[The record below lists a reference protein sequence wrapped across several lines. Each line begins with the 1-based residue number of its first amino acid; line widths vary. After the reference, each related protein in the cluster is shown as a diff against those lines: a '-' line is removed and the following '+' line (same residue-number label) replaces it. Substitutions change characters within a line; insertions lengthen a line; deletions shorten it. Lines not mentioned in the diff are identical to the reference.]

1 MLLLQASNVASG
13 VGNAAVMVTI
23 PWLVLEVTD
32 SSSSA
37 GLVVAIAAVPGLVAA
52 PLAGWLVDHFGR
64 RRVSVV
70 ADLLSAM
77 SVAGFPLAASMTELG
92 LGILIVLSVLGAMF
106 DPAGNTAR
114 RAAIP
119 GVAAA
124 AGVEPERLNGVH
136 EGCSAAGFTLGPL
149 LGTALIA
156 TVGATASFWLP
167 FGLFVFAALCMALL
181 GGAAEVADSAAGRST
196 ATAGWRGLFAGVA
209 VLRADRLLRSI
220 TVSIVILAAIY
231 LPTETV
237 LLPTHF
243 EELGQ
248 PGALGVVVAVLAG
261 GATIGSFAYG
271 WLRRRLSKRR
281 IFVIAMVGTSLAV
294 WPMALLLPV
303 VPMAIASAVI
313 GLAWGPYNPLMN
325 TLVQERVPADQQ
337 GRVYGV
343 QAALFSSA
351 PPIAI
356 LVVGLVVDWLGV
368 RTTYL
373 MLAGLL
379 SAWTVVIL
387 RDPAIA
393 EIDRPMDP
401 ATPVSDA
408 SAAHLALRPTEPA
421 HGATEVA

>member
-1 MLLLQASNVASG
+1 VLLLQASNVASG

-32 SSSSA
+32 SSSAA

-92 LGILIVLSVLGAMF
+92 LGVLIALSVLGAVF

-124 AGVEPERLNGVH
+124 AGVEAERLNGVH
-136 EGCSAAGFTLGPL
+136 EGFSAAGFTLGPL

-248 PGALGVVVAVLAG
+248 PGALGVVVAFLAG

-271 WLRRRLSKRR
+271 WMRRRLSKRR
-281 IFVIAMVGTSLAV
+281 IFVIAMVGTSVAV

-373 MLAGLL
+373 VLAGLL

-393 EIDRPMDP
+393 EIDRPMEP

-408 SAAHLALRPTEPA
+408 VRR
-421 HGATEVA
+421 

>member
-13 VGNAAVMVTI
+13 VSNAAVMVTI

-32 SSSSA
+32 SSSAA

-70 ADLLSAM
+70 ADLFSAM
-77 SVAGFPLAASMTELG
+77 SVAGFPLAASRTELG
-92 LGILIVLSVLGAMF
+92 LGILIALSVLGAMF

-124 AGVEPERLNGVH
+124 AGIEPERLNGVH
-136 EGCSAAGFTLGPL
+136 EGFSAAGFTLGPL

-181 GGAAEVADSAAGRST
+181 GGAAEVADSVAGRST

-248 PGALGVVVAVLAG
+248 PGALGVVVAFLAG

-281 IFVIAMVGTSLAV
+281 IFVIAMLGTSLAI

-373 MLAGLL
+373 VLAGLL

-401 ATPVSDA
+401 AAPVSDA
-408 SAAHLALRPTEPA
+408 ARR
-421 HGATEVA
+421 

>member
-1 MLLLQASNVASG
+1 VLLLQASNVASG
-13 VGNAAVMVTI
+13 VSNAAVMVTI

-32 SSSSA
+32 SASAA

-70 ADLLSAM
+70 ADLFSAM

-92 LGILIVLSVLGAMF
+92 LGILIALSVLGAMF

-124 AGVEPERLNGVH
+124 AGIEPERLNGVH

-181 GGAAEVADSAAGRST
+181 GGAAEVADNVAGRST

-237 LLPTHF
+237 LLPAHF

-248 PGALGVVVAVLAG
+248 PGALGVVVAFLAG

-281 IFVIAMVGTSLAV
+281 IFVIAMLGTSLAI

-325 TLVQERVPADQQ
+325 TLVQERVPADHQ

-373 MLAGLL
+373 VLAGLL

-393 EIDRPMDP
+393 EIDRAMDP
-401 ATPVSDA
+401 AAPVSDA
-408 SAAHLALRPTEPA
+408 ARR
-421 HGATEVA
+421 

>member
-1 MLLLQASNVASG
+1 MATPRRLPVLLLQASNIASG
-13 VGNAAVMVTI
+13 VGNAAVMVAI

-32 SSSSA
+32 SPSAA

-52 PLAGWLVDHFGR
+52 PLAGWMVDHFGR

-70 ADLLSAM
+70 ADLLSAL

-92 LGILIVLSVLGAMF
+92 LGVLIALAVLGAVF

-124 AGVEPERLNGVH
+124 AGVGPERLNGIH
-136 EGCSAAGFTLGPL
+136 EGCFAAGWTLGPL
-149 LGTALIA
+149 VGTALIA
-156 TVGATASFWLP
+156 AVGATASFWLP

-181 GGAAEVADSAAGRST
+181 GKAAEAPGEVSERST
-196 ATAGWRGLFAGVA
+196 ATAGWRGMFAGIE
-209 VLRADRLLRSI
+209 VLRDDRLLRAL

-231 LPTETV
+231 LPTEAV
-237 LLPTHF
+237 LLPTHY
-243 EELGQ
+243 EDLGR
-248 PGALGVVVAVLAG
+248 PGSLGIVIAFLAG
-261 GATIGSFAYG
+261 GSTIGAFAYG
-271 WLRRRLSKRR
+271 WLRTRLSKRR
-281 IFVIAMVGTSLAV
+281 IYQMAMVGTSVAI
-294 WPMALLLPV
+294 WPMAMLPPLI
-303 VPMAIASAVI
+303 PMAIASFVL

-373 MLAGLL
+373 VVAGLL
-379 SAWTVVIL
+379 TAWTVVIL

-393 EIDRPMDP
+393 EIDRPVERP
-401 ATPVSDA
+401 ADDVDDQIGQ
-408 SAAHLALRPTEPA
+408 PA
-421 HGATEVA
+421 

>member
-1 MLLLQASNVASG
+1 VAAPRRLPVLLLQASNVASG
-13 VGNAAVMVTI
+13 IGNAAVMVAI

-32 SSSSA
+32 SPAAA

-70 ADLLSAM
+70 ADLLSAL
-77 SVAGFPLAASMTELG
+77 SVAGFPLAASTTELG
-92 LGILIVLSVLGAMF
+92 LGVIIALAVLGAVF

-124 AGVEPERLNGVH
+124 SGVSAERLNGIH
-136 EGCSAAGFTLGPL
+136 EGCFAAGWTLGPL
-149 LGTALIA
+149 AGTALIA
-156 TVGATASFWLP
+156 AVGSTASFWLP
-167 FGLFVFAALCMALL
+167 FGLFVFAAVCMALL
-181 GGAAEVADSAAGRST
+181 GRAAEVPDADANQST
-196 ATAGWRGLFAGVA
+196 AAAGWRGLFAGVS
-209 VLRADRLLRSI
+209 VLRGDRLLRST
-220 TVSIVILAAIY
+220 TVSVVILAAIY
-231 LPTETV
+231 LPTEAV

-243 EELGQ
+243 E
-248 PGALGVVVAVLAG
+248 ALGRPSALGIVIAFLAG
-261 GATIGSFAYG
+261 GSTIGSFAYG
-271 WLRRRLSKRR
+271 WLRTRLSKRR
-281 IFVIAMVGTSLAV
+281 IFEVAMVGTSLAI
-294 WPMALLLPV
+294 WPMALLVPL
-303 VPMAIASAVI
+303 VPMAIASFVL

-356 LVVGLVVDWLGV
+356 LGVGLVVDWLGV

-373 MLAGLL
+373 VLAGLL
-379 SAWTVVIL
+379 TAWTVVIL

-393 EIDRPMDP
+393 EIDRPP
-401 ATPVSDA
+401 EQSVDA
-408 SAAHLALRPTEPA
+408 AA
-421 HGATEVA
+421 

>member
-1 MLLLQASNVASG
+1 MLLLQASNLASG
-13 VGNAAVMVTI
+13 VGNAAVMVAI

-32 SSSSA
+32 SPSAA
-37 GLVVAIAAVPGLVAA
+37 GLVAAVAAVPGLVAA

-70 ADLLSAM
+70 ADLLSAL
-77 SVAGFPLAASMTELG
+77 SVAGFPLATSVTELG
-92 LGILIVLSVLGAMF
+92 LGVVIALAVLGAVF

-124 AGVEPERLNGVH
+124 AGIEAERLNGVH
-136 EGCSAAGFTLGPL
+136 EGCFAAGWTLGPL
-149 LGTALIA
+149 FGTALIA
-156 TVGATASFWLP
+156 AVGSTASFWLP
-167 FGLFVFAALCMALL
+167 FGLFVFAAVCMALL
-181 GGAAEVADSAAGRST
+181 GRAAEAPDTAASEST
-196 ATAGWRGLFAGVA
+196 AAAGWRGLFAGVS
-209 VLRADRLLRSI
+209 VLRSDRLLRAL

-237 LLPTHF
+237 LLPTHY
-243 EELGQ
+243 EDLGRPGELGIVI
-248 PGALGVVVAVLAG
+248 AFLAG
-261 GATIGSFAYG
+261 GSTIGAFAYG
-271 WLRRRLSKRR
+271 RLRTRLSKRR
-281 IFVIAMVGTSLAV
+281 IFEIAMVGTSLAI
-294 WPMALLLPV
+294 WPMALLLPL
-303 VPMAIASAVI
+303 VPMALASLAL

-356 LVVGLVVDWLGV
+356 LAVGLVVDWLGV

-373 MLAGLL
+373 VLAGLL
-379 SAWTVVIL
+379 SAWTVVVL

-393 EIDRPMDP
+393 EIDRPAETVPDP
-401 ATPVSDA
+401 
-408 SAAHLALRPTEPA
+408 
-421 HGATEVA
+421 

>member
-1 MLLLQASNVASG
+1 VLLLQASNVASG
-13 VGNAAVMVTI
+13 VSNAAVMVTI

-32 SSSSA
+32 SSSAA

-52 PLAGWLVDHFGR
+52 PLAGWLVDQFGR

-70 ADLLSAM
+70 ADLFSAM

-92 LGILIVLSVLGAMF
+92 LGILIALSVLGAMF

-124 AGVEPERLNGVH
+124 AGIEPERLNGVH

-181 GGAAEVADSAAGRST
+181 GGAAEVADSVAGRST

-248 PGALGVVVAVLAG
+248 PGALGVVVAFLAG

-281 IFVIAMVGTSLAV
+281 IFVIAMLGTSLAI

-373 MLAGLL
+373 VLAGLL

-401 ATPVSDA
+401 AAPVSDA
-408 SAAHLALRPTEPA
+408 ARR
-421 HGATEVA
+421 